1 MAEGELQLI
10 PISRAARML
19 GVHPNT
25 LRAWADRGLVPVTRL
40 PSGYRRFSAEQIE
53 QIRTNMLQLKLPEQG
68 APKAAA

>member
-1 MAEGELQLI
+1 MAEGEVQLI

-40 PSGYRRFSAEQIE
+40 PSGYRRFSTEQLD
-53 QIRTNMLQLKLPEQG
+53 QIRTQMLQLRLPEEQR
-68 APKAAA
+68 PKKAA